1 MGKLLAIVPA
11 AATLLALGGCATK
24 GDVDQLRSDI
34 AGLRSQVEATDARA
48 AQAQAEA
55 QQAAARGR
63 PGQRPPGRA
72 PGRPGVPPQPA
83 EVAGRLRPP

>member
-55 QQAAARGR
+55 QQAAAAAAQANAR
-63 PGQRPPGRA
+63 PAAPPADQAYR
-72 PGRPGVPPQPA
+72 RSLQK
-83 EVAGRLRPP
+83 

>member
-55 QQAAARGR
+55 QQAAAHQAAAAQAPAR
-63 PGQRPPGRA
+63 PAAPPADQAYR
-72 PGRPGVPPQPA
+72 RSLQK
-83 EVAGRLRPP
+83 